1 MEEGCLSLHSRT
13 VSCLLWASY
22 TPREGGRAVLTEPRQ
37 TLAGWWEKGP
47 HQKEA
52 TSRVP
57 EVGLGGCLMG
67 SERYIEIL
75 SGGLQKTNKA
85 SVLVRVPPGG
95 SDGKESAC
103 HAGDLDL
110 TPGL

>member
-1 MEEGCLSLHSRT
+1 M
-13 VSCLLWASY
+13 
-22 TPREGGRAVLTEPRQ
+22 TEPRQ

-75 SGGLQKTNKA
+75 SGGLQKTNEA
-85 SVLVRVPPGG
+85 SVLVVRVPPGG